1 MKKILLSVSLLAMIA
16 AGFIG
21 CSQQK
26 QWNNEQREAMR
37 QALRDY
43 RQMVYLDDLTDAEF
57 TMFSDG
63 VAASLEGAYPVYT
76 TFVAMPGMNDTVDMV
91 VVTTIVD
98 ELNADAHNMRHIY
111 PYSYLVAEGV
121 LPAGLDHDQQRAFY
135 NCLAGKVNMTYAT
148 MSQFFNAI
156 MADTTNNSQIKA
168 LESQCASD
176 LFNWTFTEVEVIEQ
190 VQ

>member
-1 MKKILLSVSLLAMIA
+1 MKKILLSVSLLAVVA

-21 CSQQK
+21 CSQQAK
-26 QWNNEQREAMR
+26 WNHEQREAMR

-63 VAASLEGAYPVYT
+63 VATTLEGAYPVYT
-76 TFVAMPGMNDTVDMV
+76 TFVAMPGLTDTVDMV
-91 VVTTIVD
+91 VVTSIVD

-135 NCLAGKVNMTYAT
+135 NCFAGKVNMTYAT

-156 MADTTNNSQIKA
+156 LADTTDNSQIKA
-168 LESQCASD
+168 IESQCASD

-190 VQ
+190 VK